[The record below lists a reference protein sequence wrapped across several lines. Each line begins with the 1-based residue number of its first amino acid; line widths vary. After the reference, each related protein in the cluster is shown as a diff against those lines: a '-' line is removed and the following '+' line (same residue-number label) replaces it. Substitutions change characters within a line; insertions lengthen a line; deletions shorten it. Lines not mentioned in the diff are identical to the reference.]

1 VNSYYSETTITN
13 LLNLSDDYDM
23 KKSQIF
29 KGKTAW
35 ITGASSG
42 IGESLVYE
50 LVRRGSN
57 VIASSIDAEG
67 LERVKAGCTGKSEM
81 VHCYPFD
88 LAETSAI
95 HLVVKQVIEKAGKID
110 YLFNIGGISQRAR
123 IDETP
128 LWLDR
133 KIFEIN
139 YFGTIALTKA
149 VLPYMVTQQSGH
161 ILATSSISGRFG
173 FPLRSA
179 YSASKQALHGFFETL
194 YLENKINNIRVSV
207 IIPGRVRTAISLH
220 ALDSEGKEHGKL
232 DDGQANG
239 ISPEKAAEIII
250 KGMLK
255 NKREILVGK
264 NELIML
270 HIRRY
275 FPWLFFRIAD
285 KIKA

>member
-1 VNSYYSETTITN
+1 MFS
-13 LLNLSDDYDM
+13 
-23 KKSQIF
+23 
-29 KGKTAW
+29 GKVAW

-42 IGESLVYE
+42 IGEALVYKFVQGGATV
-50 LVRRGSN
+50 L
-57 VIASSIDAEG
+57 ASSNDLPG
-67 LERVKAGCTGKSEM
+67 LERVKKSCSDSSM
-81 VHCYPFD
+81 VHCVPFD
-88 LAETSAI
+88 LSDTSG
-95 HLVVKQVIEKAGKID
+95 IEKLVEDQINIVGRID
-110 YLFNIGGISQRAR
+110 FLLNIGGISQRAR

-149 VLPYMVTQQSGH
+149 ILPYMVRQKSGH

-194 YLENKINNIRVSV
+194 FLENKPNNIRSSV
-207 IIPGRVRTAISLH
+207 IIPGRVRTSISYH
-220 ALDSEGKEHGKL
+220 ALNAEGKEHGKL
-232 DDGQANG
+232 DDGQAKG
-239 ISPEKAAEIII
+239 ISPEKAAGIII
-250 KGMLK
+250 KGMIK

-264 NELIML
+264 SELIML

-275 FPWLFFRIAD
+275 LPWLFFRIAD
-285 KIKA
+285 NIKST

>member
-1 VNSYYSETTITN
+1 
-13 LLNLSDDYDM
+13 M
-23 KKSQIF
+23 KKDNKF
-29 KGKTAW
+29 AGKVAW

-42 IGESLVYE
+42 IGESLVYKFVE
-50 LVRRGSN
+50 SGATV
-57 VIASSIDAEG
+57 VASSNDGPG
-67 LERVKAGCTGKSEM
+67 LERVKAACDVRSSM
-81 VHCYPFD
+81 VHCVPFD
-88 LAETSAI
+88 LADTSEI
-95 HLVVKQVIEKAGKID
+95 DKIVEQQISEHGKID
-110 YLFNIGGISQRAR
+110 FLLNLGGISQRAR

-149 VLPYMVTQQSGH
+149 ILPYMVRNQSGH

-194 YLENKINNIRVSV
+194 YLENKKFNIRSSV
-207 IIPGRVRTAISLH
+207 IIPGRVKTSISFH
-220 ALDSEGKEHGKL
+220 ALNGEGKEHGKM
-232 DDGQANG
+232 DDGQEKG
-239 ISPEKAAEIII
+239 ITSARAADIII
-250 KGMLK
+250 DGMIK

-264 NELIML
+264 GELFLL

-275 FPWLFFRIAD
+275 CPWLFFRIAD
-285 KIKA
+285 KIKST